1 MKRTEWKSEE
11 ERLRWT
17 NNAPGEAAKLAALAM
32 VGGIVIG
39 FLLAWWLL

>member
-11 ERLRWT
+11 ERLRW
-17 NNAPGEAAKLAALAM
+17 NNVAREATKLAVVAM
-32 VGGIVIG
+32 AGGVVIG